1 VIVDPVILA
10 GMIFSLVVLV
20 LVGGF
25 ILLLPL
31 SQRLGK
37 LLDMWVSEKKGL
49 ADRGTDAVAMQN
61 VLTDL
66 SRRLEALEEQQGFL
80 QELVSKRGEL
90 PPHLDIES
98 T

>member
-1 VIVDPVILA
+1 MDPVILA

-37 LLDMWVSEKKGL
+37 LLDMWVSEKRGL
-49 ADRGTDAVAMQN
+49 TDRGADTAAMREA
-61 VLTDL
+61 LTDL
-66 SRRLEALEEQQGFL
+66 SRRLEVLEEQQGFL
-80 QELVSKRGEL
+80 QELVGKRGEL
-90 PPHLDIES
+90 PPHREIENS
-98 T
+98 